1 MVKMSTSMG
10 LSVLGRPDAMGETLR
25 RIALRF
31 GAKMPVAELW
41 PVVFVGG
48 GAMGSD
54 IIVVIGLKSK
64 VLDCGRVWH
73 LGGKSTEICPMD
85 WREAT

>member
-1 MVKMSTSMG
+1 MPHLLRSSLWLAFFGLILVSRWIMVKMSTSMG

-31 GAKMPVAELW
+31 GAKMPV
-41 PVVFVGG
+41 V
-48 GAMGSD
+48 
-54 IIVVIGLKSK
+54 
-64 VLDCGRVWH
+64 
-73 LGGKSTEICPMD
+73 EICPLD